1 MTHIIAL
8 VGNALL
14 FTLVFGMSATVD
26 VPSMW
31 QQLTN
36 VKALCVGMICQFLIT
51 PFLGYIV
58 VRSLNLP
65 MAQGITLLVVT
76 SSPGGSY
83 SNWWCSLFNADL
95 ALSVTMTAIS
105 TILSIAFLPLNL
117 LIYTK
122 LCYNADVLDNLDWN
136 SLFISLAIVI
146 SAITTG
152 LFCSHTY
159 HSRKFN
165 QIANTIGN
173 ISGLALIIMSATMA
187 NTGGEAGDDTK
198 IWNHHWTFYIGTLL
212 PCLGA
217 LFISTFF
224 AYMVGL
230 LKPECVTVGIEACY
244 QNVGIATSLALTMFE
259 GDEIREAMGIP
270 FFYGVLEGVLVGIY
284 CLISWKAN
292 WTKAPADAPIWQVV
306 LLSYEVIEA
315 SSKDDINEIE
325 VHMSESGGGDNDD
338 KSVERHDGNIL
349 TTYFTWLDPSI
360 PQPKAQS
367 QPNKE
372 QQMAYVSPKLERG
385 DV

>member
-1 MTHIIAL
+1 MANIIAI
-8 VGNALL
+8 VGNVLL

-26 VPSMW
+26 VPSMLA
-31 QQLTN
+31 QLKN
-36 VKALCVGMICQFLIT
+36 IKALCVGMICQFFIT

-58 VRSLNLP
+58 VRLLQLP

-105 TILSIAFLPLNL
+105 TILSILFLPLNL
-117 LIYTK
+117 LLYTK
-122 LCYNADVLDNLDWN
+122 LCYNADVLDKLDWN

-152 LFCSHTY
+152 LLCSHTS

-165 QIANTIGN
+165 QIANTVGN
-173 ISGLALIIMSATMA
+173 ISGLALIVMSATMA
-187 NTGGEAGDDTK
+187 NTGGGAGDDTK

-217 LFISTFF
+217 LCISTFF
-224 AYMVGL
+224 AYMAGL
-230 LKPECVTVGIEACY
+230 LKPECITVGIEACY

-270 FFYGVLEGVLVGIY
+270 FFYGVLEGVLVGLY

-315 SSKDDINEIE
+315 ASKDDVNEIE
-325 VHMSESGGGDNDD
+325 VHMTESDGNNND
-338 KSVERHDGNIL
+338 KSIERHDGNIL
-349 TTYFTWLDPSI
+349 TTYFSWLDPSI
-360 PQPKAQS
+360 PQP
-367 QPNKE
+367 QPTKE
-372 QQMAYVSPKLERG
+372 QQMSYVSPTLARG
-385 DV
+385 EV